1 MQSLGCV
8 VQHCAPEAHYL
19 IGSVER
25 RNAILAILLEEV
37 IDFGQIQRCWPH
49 LHKMPSWRNNM
60 QESNRNSCVAK
71 LCEQS
76 HLRRA
81 LLRKTRNIK
90 APDLQPGQKVAM
102 WRWTKRGQKK
112 RGAWVITLHP

>member
-1 MQSLGCV
+1 MQSLGRV

-37 IDFGQIQRCWPH
+37 IDFGQVQRCWPH

-60 QESNRNSCVAK
+60 QQTRT
-71 LCEQS
+71 
-76 HLRRA
+76 RA
-81 LLRKTRNIK
+81 LQSFASNPIFVERF
-90 APDLQPGQKVAM
+90 
-102 WRWTKRGQKK
+102 
-112 RGAWVITLHP
+112 